1 MVARCLFGRWRD
13 IRSNS
18 HSLGHVMSQGARTRN
33 FMTQPHSSL
42 RTPREAS
49 PAFQLRGH
57 HSATPPRPVIS
68 DRAVCLGAVA
78 LAALALLIV
87 NLT

>member
-1 MVARCLFGRWRD
+1 
-13 IRSNS
+13 
-18 HSLGHVMSQGARTRN
+18 MSQGARTRN

-42 RTPREAS
+42 ITPREAS
-49 PAFQLRGH
+49 EAFRLSERTHQ
-57 HSATPPRPVIS
+57 RPIVS

>member
-1 MVARCLFGRWRD
+1 
-13 IRSNS
+13 
-18 HSLGHVMSQGARTRN
+18 MSQGARTRN
-33 FMTQPHSSL
+33 FMLSPHNSL

-49 PAFQLRGH
+49 PAFRLHGH

-87 NLT
+87 NLI

>member
-1 MVARCLFGRWRD
+1 
-13 IRSNS
+13 
-18 HSLGHVMSQGARTRN
+18 MSQGARTRN

>member
-1 MVARCLFGRWRD
+1 
-13 IRSNS
+13 
-18 HSLGHVMSQGARTRN
+18 MSQGARTRN

-49 PAFQLRGH
+49 PAFRLAERTHQ
-57 HSATPPRPVIS
+57 RPVIS

>member
-1 MVARCLFGRWRD
+1 
-13 IRSNS
+13 
-18 HSLGHVMSQGARTRN
+18 MSQGARTRN

-49 PAFQLRGH
+49 PAFRLSERTHQ
-57 HSATPPRPVIS
+57 RPIVS
-68 DRAVCLGAVA
+68 DRAVCVGAVLCA
-78 LAALALLIV
+78 VVALLIV

>member
-1 MVARCLFGRWRD
+1 MDDPNMHAYGGEGPDDAEIGRRW
-13 IRSNS
+13 
-18 HSLGHVMSQGARTRN
+18 
-33 FMTQPHSSL
+33 
-42 RTPREAS
+42 REAS
-49 PAFQLRGH
+49 PAFRLHGH

-87 NLT
+87 NLI

>member
-1 MVARCLFGRWRD
+1 MVARCVFGWRRD

-49 PAFQLRGH
+49 PAFRLSERTHQ
-57 HSATPPRPVIS
+57 RPIVS
-68 DRAVCLGAVA
+68 DRAVCVGAVLCA
-78 LAALALLIV
+78 VVALLIV